1 MRVATDRADHVPARR
16 QGRIVIRETQDG
28 IGVYN
33 PARREPLAIGF
44 LSLWLI
50 GWAVG
55 EVVVVWHV
63 LGGGPKAL
71 DAFVLLWLA
80 AWTGAGFL
88 IGGVVLW
95 QLVGVEKLFL
105 VSAGAIVVER
115 GFRPFGRK
123 KVYPV
128 ENVSSV
134 GLMPDKPP
142 EVSSIFAPRRIGF
155 VVDGKTQ
162 SFGIGLDEA
171 EAAMVLAELQRFV
184 ERFAPPEPDRTEAPG
199 LDERQDADRR

>member
-1 MRVATDRADHVPARR
+1 MRVATDRADRVPARR

-44 LSLWLI
+44 LSLWQLI
-50 GWAVG
+50 
-55 EVVVVWHV
+55 
-63 LGGGPKAL
+63 
-71 DAFVLLWLA
+71 
-80 AWTGAGFL
+80 
-88 IGGVVLW
+88 
-95 QLVGVEKLFL
+95 GVEKLFL

-155 VVDGKTQ
+155 VVDGKTH
-162 SFGIGLDEA
+162 SFGIGLDEV